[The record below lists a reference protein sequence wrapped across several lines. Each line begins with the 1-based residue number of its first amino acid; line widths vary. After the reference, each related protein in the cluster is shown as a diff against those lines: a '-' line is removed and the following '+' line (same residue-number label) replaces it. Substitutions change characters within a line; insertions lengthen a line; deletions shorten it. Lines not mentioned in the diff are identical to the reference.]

1 MNINNYV
8 YKVKDICAKVAEWTR
23 SRVSNRSRGF
33 SARSA
38 RHMEKSK
45 DYQQGQGSI
54 SKPVGPHPLPLLDL
68 AAGAGDGP
76 GGRRCRCSGNL
87 GSRVNREIEREG
99 RGELV
104 DVLTGVGGRR
114 WRAES
119 GRRRSATGRLGS
131 GELQAALHN
140 RARAEAAQQ
149 LGRARSRA
157 PPFIEHGS

>member
-76 GGRRCRCSGNL
+76 GGQRCRCSGNL